1 MSKISL
7 FLSLTNPPRRLQI
20 EIEQDATANQL
31 FEVASSA
38 TSIPQEKMKLI
49 FRGRIISN
57 KEVPINDFQLEEG
70 CVIHCMGKSV
80 AVVGQEN
87 ALSSLSSAT
96 TTSPM
101 IPSSATRIATVQP
114 VLTVNN
120 EARNTATATAA
131 PTLSSEI
138 SLSASILR
146 MKTNHSA
153 EDYITG
159 LTTLSKILTNVIEK
173 PMEEK
178 YRRMKKANA
187 AFQKRL
193 GRMEGAQGAM
203 FAVGFEDEGEEYVL
217 KPSAE
222 AWPKVL
228 QSKKT
233 VDEAIAEHQRAQS
246 HAAQIQQQQQQQQQ
260 QPFSLPNFVSG
271 MGMPPNI
278 DPSMMEGMAEM
289 FNNPE
294 TLQALLTNPML
305 HQLMQNDP
313 RFANNPMA
321 RESLRQLQS
330 NPQMLEQ
337 ASRMMSDPQTRNHMM
352 NLVRQS
358 GGMAWNQNANVTGR
372 SNSINGTTGNN
383 NGNSQNSGNNPTS
396 NAGEREMTEEEM
408 IQEAIRRSME
418 ER

>member
-38 TSIPQEKMKLI
+38 TSIPQENMKLI

-57 KEVPINDFQLEEG
+57 KEVSITDFQLEEG

-87 ALSSLSSAT
+87 ASSSLSSAT
-96 TTSPM
+96 TTSPLV
-101 IPSSATRIATVQP
+101 SSSTTRTATVQP

-120 EARNTATATAA
+120 EARSTTTATTA

-138 SLSASILR
+138 SLSTSILK

-193 GRMEGAQGAM
+193 GRMEGAQDAM

-246 HAAQIQQQQQQQQQ
+246 YTAQTQQQH
-260 QPFSLPNFVSG
+260 QPFSLPNFGSG
-271 MGMPPNI
+271 MGMPPSI
-278 DPSMMEGMAEM
+278 DPSMMEGVAEM

-305 HQLMQNDP
+305 HQFMQNDP

-358 GGMAWNQNANVTGR
+358 GGMTWNQNGNVTGR
-372 SNSINGTTGNN
+372 STSSNGTTGNN

-396 NAGEREMTEEEM
+396 NGGDREMTEEEM